1 MSCSRVQLAAAL
13 VAAVVLAAA
22 NARAAIIPVVEG
34 GSVAEALSHAAP
46 GDTLHLAK
54 GVFRGGIIVD
64 KPGLTIDGEPGAT
77 LDGNE
82 TGNVITITAPDATI
96 RGLTIQRSGLTLI
109 DKNSGVFVDRLG
121 DRAHIEDN
129 RFSDNLIAIY
139 LDGPHDAMVRRNE
152 IVGLQRL
159 RRTER
164 GPAISLWNTPG
175 SEIIDNDVRSGRDGV
190 FSVSSSHNV
199 VRGNTFHDLRFAVHF
214 MYTNDSEVVGNFS
227 TGNEDGYVLMFSDR
241 LNVCENVSDRDRDHG
256 LLFNYANMSRVEDN
270 VTRGSDQCV
279 FIYNANKNRFAGN
292 WFEGCNIGVHFTAG
306 SERNEMTGNAFVN
319 NRTQVM
325 YVGTKLL
332 DWSVHGR
339 GNYYSDNP
347 AFDLNGDGIADT
359 YYRPN
364 NLMDQVIWRAPAAKL
379 LLNSP
384 AVQIVRWAQA
394 RFPAIHP
401 GGVIDTAPLMR
412 PTRPSALERLAP

>member
-1 MSCSRVQLAAAL
+1 MSRSRIPLKAALFAAA
-13 VAAVVLAAA
+13 VLAAA
-22 NARAAIIPVVEG
+22 EARAAIIPVGEG
-34 GSVAEALSHAAP
+34 ESVAEALSQAAP

-54 GVFRGGIIVD
+54 GHFKGGIVID

-82 TGNVITITAPDATI
+82 TGNVITIVAPDATI

-109 DKNSGVFVDRLG
+109 DKDSGIFVDRTG
-121 DRAHIEDN
+121 HRAHIEDN

-152 IVGLQRL
+152 IAGLRTL

-164 GPAISLWNTPG
+164 GPAVSLWNTPG
-175 SEIIDNDVRSGRDGV
+175 SAIIDNDIRSGRDGV
-190 FSVSSSHNV
+190 FSVSSSHNI

-214 MYTNDSEVVGNFS
+214 MYTNDSEVSGNFS
-227 TGNEDGYVLMFSDR
+227 TGNEVGYVLMFSDR
-241 LNVCENVSDRDRDHG
+241 LDVRENVSDRDRDHG
-256 LLFNYANMSRVEDN
+256 LLFNYANMSRVEGN
-270 VTRGSDQCV
+270 VTRASDKCV

-306 SERNEMTGNAFVN
+306 SERNEITGNAFVN

-359 YYRPN
+359 AYRPN

-401 GGVIDTAPLMR
+401 GGVIDTAPLMK
-412 PTRPSALERLAP
+412 PTRPSSQERLTP